1 MAIPFG
7 SSSVSAEI
15 TRFYYDVDE
24 EVRTACFSNKAFEDV
39 DRDKADEYE
48 EYLKQ
53 KGIDYTRTD
62 L

>member
-1 MAIPFG
+1 M
-7 SSSVSAEI
+7 SAEI

-24 EVRTACFSNKAFEDV
+24 EVRTACFYNKAFEDV